1 MDWGQERSLRVA
13 SSCVHAFLVDSE
25 EVDGTRVNQFI
36 IRPPPQSAA
45 EKAAEEQKKKQEAE
59 EGDPNQLLG
68 ATVVK
73 TSTSYEGKA
82 LVSSGR
88 VTQYF
93 ADIKMFRVLFSDG
106 MYSDMTLEA
115 VKRSLKD
122 AGSDV
127 TGVNATPSKLKHPT
141 EATGEVTSPSK
152 KSKQHHHSGHSHGE
166 KGETE
171 RPLNTT
177 KFPSRKAAYVVCREV
192 LNIIVSQKKVGKSC
206 TDKQKTILKNKDIQ
220 VTITCY
226 YTRSNTEIGQQYYP
240 ELSILFALTV
250 QPKRALENFV
260 EADGLRSLE
269 AILKYWFKLE
279 STRPGALL
287 VLKVLAVL
295 PGVTEEVLRKTTIG
309 PTLRS
314 IEKISRTMGHVDSV
328 LGDLAQWT
336 IKKWTKTAMKRSFH
350 RSARDLLLEQQA
362 QISRV
367 GNGGQV
373 YVAPPQPSS
382 KAAALK
388 AETARLEALR
398 TGAKVDGEEESE
410 VEPGEEV
417 VVYLPQFNSLGSE
430 DMRRPVRQTQVI
442 ESLASK
448 INRDYEDAVKR
459 HDDND
464 DGEQDDGV
472 THGRMV
478 FRKPQ
483 MIQYNQN
490 TPVIDLFATA
500 RTKLM
505 GAKNSAVA
513 GGDGSVTWNGEGEG
527 ESNSP
532 PKPLPLPN
540 KTKTPSKSIL
550 KVMNE
555 VVTPASQ
562 MIWE

>member
-1 MDWGQERSLRVA
+1 MVRCGEVVLRAEADIGTRAVSKGGSVLFVSSLLQVRVREPQRYP
-13 SSCVHAFLVDSE
+13 L
-25 EVDGTRVNQFI
+25 GTRVANPLEGRTGEISSFDADTGLYTLKFNDGYSEEMDGAHVSKCI

-73 TSTSYEGKA
+73 TSTSYEGKT
-82 LVSSGR
+82 LMSSGQ

-93 ADIKMFRVLFSDG
+93 ADVKMFRVLFSDG

-122 AGSDV
+122 AGSDI
-127 TGVNATPSKLKHPT
+127 TGADGAPSELKRPA
-141 EATGEVTSPSK
+141 EANGEVASPSK
-152 KSKQHHHSGHSHGE
+152 KSKHHHHSGHSHGE

-220 VTITCY
+220 V
-226 YTRSNTEIGQQYYP
+226 
-240 ELSILFALTV
+240 
-250 QPKRALENFV
+250 
-260 EADGLRSLE
+260 
-269 AILKYWFKLE
+269 
-279 STRPGALL
+279 
-287 VLKVLAVL
+287 LAVL

-328 LGDLAQWT
+328 LGDLAQWA
-336 IKKWTKTAMKRSFH
+336 IKKWTKTAMKRSFN

-362 QISRV
+362 QIRRV
-367 GNGGQV
+367 SNGGQV

-382 KAAALK
+382 KTAALK

-464 DGEQDDGV
+464 DGEQDAGV

-478 FRKPQ
+478 FGKPQ

-490 TPVIDLFATA
+490 IPVIDLFATA

-513 GGDGSVTWNGEGEG
+513 GGDGSVTSNGEGEG
-527 ESNSP
+527 DNNSP

-540 KTKTPSKSIL
+540 KTKTPAKSIL

-562 MIWE
+562 MIWD